1 MYDKYLESVEALPG
15 RIGAAN
21 AAVLPSVASACADS
35 IAAGR
40 AVFLFGSG
48 HSILPIMD
56 LFPRYG
62 GYTGY
67 VPMMDP
73 RLMWTTVTGPGGAEE
88 VLWQER
94 SEGYAATYVA
104 NHYPI
109 TAADTV
115 VVVSHGGLNAAP
127 VEVALAAR
135 ERGATVVAV
144 TSGEGA
150 RHSTAQHS
158 SGRRLVDVAH
168 FTLDNGVDPEDS
180 QVAVPGVPFKVGGL
194 STIGAMVVL
203 HCVSVEVAAL
213 LAERGI
219 TVLPFVSPNAPGVP
233 EGHSA
238 HVYDVYKAF
247 LRGL

>member
-1 MYDKYLESVEALPG
+1 MYETYLDAVQALPG
-15 RIGAAN
+15 RIRAAN
-21 AAVLPSVASACADS
+21 EATLPAVAEACASS
-35 IAAGR
+35 IAAHR

-73 RLMWTTVTGPGGAEE
+73 RLMWTTVAGSGGAEE
-88 VLWQER
+88 VLWLER
-94 SEGYAATYVA
+94 SEGYAATYVMS
-104 NHYPI
+104 HYPI

-115 VVVSHGGLNAAP
+115 IVVSHGGLNAAP
-127 VEVALAAR
+127 VEVALGAK

-144 TSGEGA
+144 TSGEGVKV
-150 RHSTAQHS
+150 SKPTHS
-158 SGRRLVDVAH
+158 SGKRIADIAD

-194 STIGAMVVL
+194 STVGAMVVL
-203 HCVSVEVAAL
+203 HCVSVEVASL
-213 LAERGI
+213 LAGRGLE
-219 TVLPFVSPNAPGVP
+219 VLPFVSPNAPGVP
-233 EGHSA
+233 AGHSA
-238 HVYDVYKAF
+238 HVYDIYKAF
-247 LRGL
+247 IRSL